1 MAVATAKFWG
11 ILPHVI
17 WRYPFRYYKELRDFY
32 IRQESVRVAVR
43 GSSSPRSDEFD
54 WEQESLRGEAI

>member
-32 IRQESVRVAVR
+32 IRQESARVVVQR
-43 GSSSPRSDEFD
+43 SSSSGNEEFD
-54 WEQESLRGEAI
+54 WTQESLRGEAI

>member
-32 IRQESVRVAVR
+32 IRQESARVVVQR
-43 GSSSPRSDEFD
+43 SSSPSNGDFD
-54 WEQESLRGEAI
+54 WDQESLRGEAI